1 MTHSVTSTL
10 KRLKPWMLPIAIALG
25 MILHDVAGKW
35 TFLSPYLIFMMLF
48 ITFCRINPGEI
59 RLTRLSPALLGIQIV
74 GALAA
79 FYLLRAYDLAVAQGV
94 MICILCPTATA
105 APVITGMLGGSV
117 PRLVT
122 YSLVSNLAVAVL
134 CPFILPVFSG
144 QEMGAGEM
152 LDSFRRIAFSIIPLI
167 VLPLIAAMI
176 FRKVAPKW
184 HHEVSTHQSIGFY
197 MWAVSLLIVV
207 GSAVSFVMSEPWERV
222 PEMIVIAFGAGV
234 ACALQFY
241 AGRRIGALCG
251 DKIAGAQGLGQKNTV
266 LAIWIALTY
275 LDPISS
281 VGPAAY
287 IAWQNTF
294 NSIQIYLHE
303 RALRNG

>member
-1 MTHSVTSTL
+1 MANSITSTL

-25 MILHDVAGKW
+25 MIFHNVAGKL
-35 TFLSPYLIFMMLF
+35 TFLSPYLIFLMLF
-48 ITFCRINPGEI
+48 ITFCRINPREI
-59 RLTRLSPALLGIQIV
+59 KITRLSPALLSIQIL
-74 GALAA
+74 GSLAA
-79 FYLLRAYDLAVAQGV
+79 YYILRSYDVAVAQGM

-122 YSLVSNLAVAVL
+122 YSLVSNLAVALL
-134 CPFILPVFSG
+134 CPFILPEVSG
-144 QEMGAGEM
+144 HEMGVGEM
-152 LDSFRRIAFSIIPLI
+152 AESFRHIASSIIPLI
-167 VLPLIAAMI
+167 ILPLVVAMV
-176 FRKVAPKW
+176 FRRVAPKI
-184 HHEVSTHQSIGFY
+184 HQMVSTHQSVGFY

-222 PEMIVIAFGAGV
+222 PEMIVLALGAGV
-234 ACALQFY
+234 ACALQFF
-241 AGRRIGALCG
+241 AGRRIGGLCG
-251 DKIAGAQGLGQKNTV
+251 DKIAGAQGLGQKNTI

-281 VGPAAY
+281 VAPAAY

-303 RALRNG
+303 RAMRNA